1 MTVRLTMYQLWYILR
16 SDLSMTR
23 SFKPISITLIFF
35 FCAMMLIGTTSQDK
49 LQTVQD
55 LLALEPI
62 PADHVIHYGEDPL
75 QFGQLRLPQ
84 GEGPFPVIVIIHG
97 GCWMAAY
104 DLDHIS
110 PLAGAITRLG
120 FATWSLE
127 YRRIGN
133 EGGDWPGTFLDVS
146 AGINFLR
153 EMETDHTLDLTRVTV
168 LGHSA
173 GGHLALWAAARKKL
187 PEASAVY
194 GHNPLHLSGVI
205 SLAGIGDLE
214 EAAAHKI
221 CGIAVIQ
228 LMGGNKVQFPARYSQ
243 GSPAELLPL
252 GIPQILIQGQQDP
265 IVPLDSVKV
274 YFNKARRKKDE
285 IQLLEIENA
294 GHYELVIPGS
304 SAWPSVKKAIL
315 SFK

>member
-1 MTVRLTMYQLWYILR
+1 MIHSFR
-16 SDLSMTR
+16 SI
-23 SFKPISITLIFF
+23 PCTLIFLF
-35 FCAMMLIGTTSQDK
+35 LAMMLNGSTSQAK

-55 LLALEPI
+55 LLALEPV

-84 GEGPFPVIVIIHG
+84 GKGPFPVVVIIHG

-104 DLDHIS
+104 DLNHIS

-133 EGGDWPGTFLDVS
+133 ERGGWPGTFLDVA
-146 AGINFLR
+146 AGIDFLR
-153 EMETDHTLDLTRVTV
+153 VIEANHTLDLSRIIV

-173 GGHLALWAAARKKL
+173 GGHLALWAAGRMKL
-187 PEASAVY
+187 PQTSSVY
-194 GHNPLHLSGVI
+194 SRNPIHLSGVI

-214 EAAAHKI
+214 EATAQKI
-221 CGIAVIQ
+221 CGKAVVQ
-228 LMGGNKVQFPARYSQ
+228 LMGGNKVEFPARYSQ

-252 GIPQILIQGQQDP
+252 GIPQILIQGREDP
-265 IVPLDSVKV
+265 IVPLDSVKA
-274 YFNKARRKKDE
+274 YFVKAKKKGDE
-285 IQLLEIENA
+285 IQLLELKNT
-294 GHYELVIPGS
+294 GHYELVIPES
-304 SAWPSVKKAIL
+304 SAWPTVKKAIL
-315 SFK
+315 SIK

>member
-1 MTVRLTMYQLWYILR
+1 MLIL
-16 SDLSMTR
+16 L
-23 SFKPISITLIFF
+23 FL
-35 FCAMMLIGTTSQDK
+35 AMMLKGSTSQDR

-62 PADHVIHYGEDPL
+62 PADRVIHYGEDPL

-84 GEGPFPVIVIIHG
+84 GKGPFPVVVIIHG

-104 DLDHIS
+104 DLNHIS

-133 EGGDWPGTFLDVS
+133 EGGGWPGTFLDVA
-146 AGINFLR
+146 AGIDFLR
-153 EMETDHTLDLTRVTV
+153 EMETDHTLNLSRVTV

-173 GGHLALWAAARKKL
+173 GGHLALWAAGRTKL
-187 PEASAVY
+187 PQTSALY
-194 GHNPLHLSGVI
+194 CQNPIHLSGVI

-214 EAAAHKI
+214 EAAAQKI
-221 CGIAVIQ
+221 CGAAVLQ

-243 GSPAELLPL
+243 GSPAELLSHE
-252 GIPQILIQGQQDP
+252 IPQILIQGQEDP
-265 IVPLDSVKV
+265 IVPLDSVKS
-274 YFNKARRKKDE
+274 YFAQARRKKDD
-285 IQLLEIENA
+285 IQLLEIKNA

-304 SAWPSVKKAIL
+304 SAWPAVKKAIL
-315 SFK
+315 SLK